1 LTRTN
6 IKDLPLNLK
15 NLLNFLKKHGKKKVS
30 LDTAIKDY
38 IRPGSRIFIGSGC
51 SEPIDFTK
59 KLIEFAPK
67 LPDVEIIHLLSL
79 SDLNYYAATE
89 GMENLFRYNAFFIG
103 KSLRN
108 FVLEGRAD
116 YTPMLLSDIPR
127 LFKTGQVHLDTA
139 LLQVSPPDKKGYCS
153 LGINVDISKAVA
165 ESAEKV
171 VVEINPKMPRTYGDS
186 LIHMDNIDAFVLTDH
201 DIIEFTYDPPDEN
214 SKKIARFVAS
224 LVEDGSTIQIGIGKV
239 SNAVVS
245 ALSEKKD
252 IGVHSVVITDDIVD
266 LVEKGVITC
275 KKKTINKG
283 KIACAFALGTNKL
296 YNFVNNNPFV
306 EFYPCDYVNDPI
318 IISKNRKQISING
331 AISVDLTGQVN
342 VDSLGYRFYSG
353 LGGLVDFMTGAAKS
367 EDGKPIIVLPSTVTL
382 PNGNV
387 ISRIMPCL
395 QPCSGVAIP
404 RSNVHYIITEW
415 GIAYL
420 YGKSIR
426 ERVLQMI
433 NIAHPDFREE
443 LLEHAKN
450 CNYVYLDQELPKSI
464 DGRISVYPYR
474 YESKVQLKNGKTL
487 IIRPVKPS
495 DERMIQELYYSLD
508 KDELYYRFFSRII
521 KFRHTK
527 ILPMVNIDYSTNMIL
542 VVINAEGEKKDVIAS
557 GGFFKTEDPSQVE
570 MAWVTNKDWRG
581 QGIARILLKNLVKIA
596 RELKYRSIKAQ
607 VIYDNAPMMHILN
620 TSSYDLIS
628 KKTEAGIVKFVI
640 DIQKRIKFD
649 INEYGLIL

>member
-1 LTRTN
+1 MTRTN

-508 KDELYYRFFSRII
+508 KDELYYRFFSSV
-521 KFRHTK
+521 KDFRHTK